1 MKNERL
7 NAEIEK
13 SPQTIDGPR
22 RKTVSTRDM
31 KSKPK
36 KK

>member
-1 MKNERL
+1 MKNKRL

-22 RKTVSTRDM
+22 RKPVETEE
-31 KSKPK
+31 K
-36 KK
+36 KAKRKNK

>member
-1 MKNERL
+1 MKNKRL

-13 SPQTIDGPR
+13 SPQAIDESR
-22 RKTVSTRDM
+22 KKTVETGDKKTKR
-31 KSKPK
+31 K